1 MSSTIRNSDEV
12 TEREIYI
19 ARVKDLQTLLR
30 HSLKLHQ
37 TLPQPADHELAL
49 QYSQAVYFKFLT
61 HGVSLLN
68 LLPDG
73 PSRAGKAWD
82 LSSASALSRCMI
94 EAFEALA
101 YISLHSVSQEEQTFR
116 IKLWRAHDCER
127 RLQMMKLV
135 PIDAVKISTCSTWL
149 DDAREE
155 LSRCSFFKALDLP
168 QQKKLLK
175 ELPAYHIS
183 HEEICRSSNIDFEY
197 YRLSKM
203 MTSQH
208 VHTASFAIHH
218 LDRHIPASEEGYRNM
233 TMAITPAVVFLAK
246 AIVDLRVLYG
256 LADEELD
263 SNDAEVLSEYL
274 PFLEGLRSWQAGSR
288 AGA

>member
-1 MSSTIRNSDEV
+1 
-12 TEREIYI
+12 
-19 ARVKDLQTLLR
+19 
-30 HSLKLHQ
+30 
-37 TLPQPADHELAL
+37 
-49 QYSQAVYFKFLT
+49 
-61 HGVSLLN
+61 
-68 LLPDG
+68 
-73 PSRAGKAWD
+73 
-82 LSSASALSRCMI
+82 
-94 EAFEALA
+94 
-101 YISLHSVSQEEQTFR
+101 
-116 IKLWRAHDCER
+116 
-127 RLQMMKLV
+127 MMKLV
-135 PIDAVKISTCSTWL
+135 PVDEVKTSMCSKWL
-149 DDAREE
+149 EDAREE
-155 LSRCSFFKALDLP
+155 LMACSFFKTLDLP

-218 LDRHIPASEEGYRNM
+218 LDRHIPASDEGYRNM

-263 SNDAEVLSEYL
+263 STDADVLSEYL
-274 PFLEGLRSWQAGSR
+274 PFLDGLRQWRVESPSGT
-288 AGA
+288 

>member
-1 MSSTIRNSDEV
+1 
-12 TEREIYI
+12 
-19 ARVKDLQTLLR
+19 
-30 HSLKLHQ
+30 
-37 TLPQPADHELAL
+37 
-49 QYSQAVYFKFLT
+49 
-61 HGVSLLN
+61 
-68 LLPDG
+68 
-73 PSRAGKAWD
+73 
-82 LSSASALSRCMI
+82 
-94 EAFEALA
+94 
-101 YISLHSVSQEEQTFR
+101 
-116 IKLWRAHDCER
+116 
-127 RLQMMKLV
+127 
-135 PIDAVKISTCSTWL
+135 
-149 DDAREE
+149 
-155 LSRCSFFKALDLP
+155 
-168 QQKKLLK
+168 
-175 ELPAYHIS
+175 
-183 HEEICRSSNIDFEY
+183 
-197 YRLSKM
+197 M